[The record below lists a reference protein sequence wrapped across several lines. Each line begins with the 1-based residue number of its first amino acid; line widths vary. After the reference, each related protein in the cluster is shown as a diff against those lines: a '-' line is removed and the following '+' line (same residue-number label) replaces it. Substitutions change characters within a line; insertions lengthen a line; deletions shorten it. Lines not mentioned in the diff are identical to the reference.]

1 MRRRHTLRRVN
12 GYAATARIGRA
23 QVRACASPAPSSLT
37 RPWPEGAEA
46 AVFVPGSPSPD
57 VRLVD
62 RLADL
67 RVLWRQT
74 TFFLFD
80 ADAWL

>member
-1 MRRRHTLRRVN
+1 VN
-12 GYAATARIGRA
+12 GYTATARIGRA
-23 QVRACASPAPSSLT
+23 QVRISVVPAAPTASFRDEDAITEALHTSSA
-37 RPWPEGAEA
+37 R
-46 AVFVPGSPSPD
+46 D
-57 VRLVD
+57 VGFTD

-67 RVLWRQT
+67 RVLWTQT

>member
-1 MRRRHTLRRVN
+1 
-12 GYAATARIGRA
+12 
-23 QVRACASPAPSSLT
+23 
-37 RPWPEGAEA
+37 
-46 AVFVPGSPSPD
+46 VFVPGSPSPD